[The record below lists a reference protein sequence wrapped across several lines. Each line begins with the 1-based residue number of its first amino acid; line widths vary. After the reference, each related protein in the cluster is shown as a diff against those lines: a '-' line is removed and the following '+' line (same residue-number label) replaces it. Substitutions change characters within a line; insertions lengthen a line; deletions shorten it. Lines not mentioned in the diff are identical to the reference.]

1 MIAISKIF
9 RREIR
14 GSNVSQDEAFIISSV
29 KISTCYHPPLV
40 IYTFI
45 LTYVLSLLY
54 FAFLVLIRC
63 TFYVPYC
70 SRSSWELL
78 LHSNNNHHLQTAHIL
93 YRYNLQKRKRIVD
106 HSQHHRHEQAKD
118 QCSGRYRHTKYKIT
132 YKK

>member
-1 MIAISKIF
+1 MENTNMTKSPFNNVHALVFFIQKRISYTRNEMIAISKIF

-54 FAFLVLIRC
+54 FAFLC
-63 TFYVPYC
+63 
-70 SRSSWELL
+70 
-78 LHSNNNHHLQTAHIL
+78 
-93 YRYNLQKRKRIVD
+93 
-106 HSQHHRHEQAKD
+106 
-118 QCSGRYRHTKYKIT
+118 
-132 YKK
+132 